1 MNTLPATIALA
12 VIAVAALTAGA
23 IVNTSAGDASALW
36 AIAGT
41 AAGAIGGAV
50 MPSRQ
55 TITTTAPPTPNPENR
70 LP

>member
-1 MNTLPATIALA
+1 VKTLPATIALA
-12 VIAVAALTAGA
+12 LIAVAALVSGA
-23 IVNTSAGDASALW
+23 IVTSGGSDASALW

-50 MPSRQ
+50 MPSRVS
-55 TITTTAPPTPNPENR
+55 TPTTESPVT

>member
-12 VIAVAALTAGA
+12 LIAVAALVSGSL
-23 IVNTSAGDASALW
+23 VTSSGSDASALW

-50 MPSRQ
+50 MPSRV
-55 TITTTAPPTPNPENR
+55 APSSGVS